1 MVACGV
7 NDTGQRDILAVKP
20 MLEESEEAYLQ
31 FFRSLKDRG
40 LKTPKLVISDANT
53 GLISAIRKGFVGG
66 SGARCKVHFMRNILV
81 HASHKKRERFAA
93 ELKGIWLA
101 AGKTEARQ
109 RADILIGKYK
119 KTFPNAVKCLE
130 EGLEDSLTF
139 L

>member
-1 MVACGV
+1 
-7 NDTGQRDILAVKP
+7 

-40 LKTPKLVISDANT
+40 LRPPKLVISDANT
-53 GLISAIRKGFVGG
+53 GLISAIRKGFVEA

-81 HASHKKRERFAA
+81 HVSHKKRERFAV

-101 AGKTEARQ
+101 EGKTEAPQ

-119 KTFPNAVKCLE
+119 EAFPDAIKCHRRW
-130 EGLEDSLTF
+130 T
-139 L
+139 